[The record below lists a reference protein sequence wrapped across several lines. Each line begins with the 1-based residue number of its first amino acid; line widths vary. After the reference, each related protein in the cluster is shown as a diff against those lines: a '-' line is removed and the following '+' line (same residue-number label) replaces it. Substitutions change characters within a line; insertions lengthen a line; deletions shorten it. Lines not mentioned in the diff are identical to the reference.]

1 MAYYAT
7 GQREEAVEELLELVR
22 RDRDWNEQQARKQ
35 LVKFFEAFGPTDKL
49 TLMARRKLSS
59 ILFS

>member
-1 MAYYAT
+1 MN
-7 GQREEAVEELLELVR
+7 
-22 RDRDWNEQQARKQ
+22 DQQARKQ

-49 TLMARRKLSS
+49 TLMGRRRLSS